1 MQYQQKL
8 NFYRVEN
15 PLYIADFLKH
25 FFLLIGY
32 FDDALAIG
40 AQGGRGAQRN
50 RQAVFILK
58 NRGLTL
64 MPALFL
70 SQFI

>member
-32 FDDALAIG
+32 FDDAKAMG
-40 AQGGRGAQRN
+40 AQGDGVHRGTVRLCS
-50 RQAVFILK
+50 F
-58 NRGLTL
+58 
-64 MPALFL
+64 
-70 SQFI
+70 